1 MTCVHLEGNTADVI
15 QTLGTGFV
23 LFTCIPFP
31 LGAWYYPELSGQL
44 LTCALE
50 PGKLTRIA
58 ELIIV
63 SADDSLKGTGRLDYG
78 LL

>member
-1 MTCVHLEGNTADVI
+1 MTCVHLEGNTADVT

-23 LFTCIPFP
+23 LFACIPFS
-31 LGAWYYPELSGQL
+31 LGAWYYPELSGEL

-50 PGKLTRIA
+50 PSKLTGIA

-63 SADDSLKGTGRLDYG
+63 FAGDSPKGTGCG